1 MAHGNIDADYIDDF
15 ISGYYVNNFVFISN
29 PSFAVLLMIDMSFAY
44 GRE

>member
-1 MAHGNIDADYIDDF
+1 MAHGNIDADYIDDI
-15 ISGYYVNNFVFISN
+15 ISGYYVNNFVFILN